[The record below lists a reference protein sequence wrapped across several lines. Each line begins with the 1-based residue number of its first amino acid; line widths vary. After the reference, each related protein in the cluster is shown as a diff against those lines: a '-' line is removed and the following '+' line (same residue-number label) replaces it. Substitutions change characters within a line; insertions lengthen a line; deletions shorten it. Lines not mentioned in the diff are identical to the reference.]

1 MSTFQSIDPI
11 SSAYAYPLLVRQL
24 LRSSLDNCPDQ
35 QIVYRDLA
43 RFTYTQFGERISR
56 LANALDGLGVEMGDT
71 VAVMDW
77 DSHRYLETYFAV
89 PMMGAVLM
97 TVNVR
102 LSPDQ
107 VAYTI
112 NHSDASVIIV
122 HRDFLPLLS
131 KIRDRLD
138 GVKQFI
144 LLQDS
149 PESSLPDGYFLEYEA
164 LLGASG
170 TSFGF
175 PDFDENTRATTFYT
189 TGTTGLPKG
198 VFFSHRQLVLHTLST
213 AVAFTSAADQGR
225 IHRDDVYM
233 PMTPMFHVH
242 AWGVPYV
249 ATLLG
254 MKQVYPGR
262 YSPEIFVDLIER
274 EGVTFSHGV
283 PTLLDMV
290 LGHACARTANFS
302 GWKVII
308 GGAAL
313 PKALA
318 EAALA
323 RGIDVFAGY
332 GMSETCPFLTLSQV
346 KSASLGTGAQE
357 LELRTRTG
365 LPVPLVELR
374 VVDDGMREVPHDGI
388 AMGEVVVR
396 APWLTHGY
404 LRDEPASK
412 ELWSGGYLHT
422 KDIGVLYP
430 DGYLKIK
437 DRLKDVIKTGGEW
450 VSSLMIEDFICQHPS
465 VREAAVVA
473 VKDVLWG
480 ERPLALVALQEGLR
494 ADESEIKLH
503 LLSYVESGMLSKMCI
518 PDRVLFV
525 DSIERTSVGKIDK
538 KLLRQKYDG

>member
-1 MSTFQSIDPI
+1 MSTSQSIDPI
-11 SSAYAYPLLVRQL
+11 TSAYAYPLLVRQL
-24 LRSSLDNCPDQ
+24 LRSSLASCPDQ

-43 RFTYTQFGERISR
+43 RFTYSQFDERISR
-56 LANALDGLGVEMGDT
+56 LANALHHLGVAMGDT
-71 VAVMDW
+71 VVVMDW
-77 DSHRYLETYFAV
+77 DSHRYLEMYFAV
-89 PMMGAVLM
+89 PMMGAVMM
-97 TVNVR
+97 TANVR

-107 VAYTI
+107 IAYTI
-112 NHSDASVIIV
+112 QHSGASVVIV
-122 HRDFLPLLS
+122 HRDFLPILN
-131 KIRDRLD
+131 KIRDQLNT
-138 GVKQFI
+138 VKQFI

-149 PESSLPDGYFLEYEA
+149 PEPSLPDSFSLEYEA
-164 LLGASG
+164 LLEASG
-170 TSFGF
+170 TSFEF
-175 PDFDENTRATTFYT
+175 PNFDENSRATTFYT

-198 VFFSHRQLVLHTLST
+198 VFFSHRQLVLHTLSV
-213 AVAFTSAADQGR
+213 AVAFTSAAQQGR

-262 YSPEIFVDLIER
+262 YSPEIFIDLIER

-290 LGHACARTANFS
+290 LGHPRARTADFS
-302 GWKVII
+302 RWKVII

-318 EAALA
+318 EAALS

-346 KSASLGTGAQE
+346 KSASLGAGSQE

-365 LPVPLVELR
+365 LPIPLVELR
-374 VVDDGMREVPHDGI
+374 VVDEGMQEVAHDGI
-388 AMGEVVVR
+388 TMGEVVVR
-396 APWLTHGY
+396 APWLTQGY
-404 LRDEPASK
+404 LHEPSASE

-422 KDIGVLYP
+422 RDIGVLYP
-430 DGYLKIK
+430 DGYLRIK

-450 VSSLMIEDFICQHPS
+450 VSSLMIEDLICRHPS
-465 VREAAVVA
+465 VREAAVVG
-473 VKDVLWG
+473 VKDSLWG
-480 ERPLALVALQEGLR
+480 ERPLALVVLREGLS
-494 ADESEIKLH
+494 ADESLIKSH
-503 LLSYVESGMLSKMCI
+503 LLSYVVNGTLSKMGI
-518 PDRVLFV
+518 PDRVLLV
-525 DSIERTSVGKIDK
+525 DSIERTSVGKINK
-538 KLLRQKYDG
+538 KLLRQKYGG

>member
-1 MSTFQSIDPI
+1 MSTSQSIDPI
-11 SSAYAYPLLVRQL
+11 TSAYVYPLLVRQL
-24 LRSSLDNCPDQ
+24 LRSSLARCPDR

-43 RFTYTQFGERISR
+43 RFRYSQLDERISR
-56 LANALDGLGVEMGDT
+56 LANALNRLGVAMGDT

-77 DSHRYLETYFAV
+77 DSHRYLEAYFAV
-89 PMMGAVLM
+89 PMMGAVTM

-112 NHSDASVIIV
+112 QHSGASVLMV
-122 HRDFLPLLS
+122 HRDFLSVLN

-138 GVKQFI
+138 TVKQFI

-149 PESSLPDGYFLEYEA
+149 PEPSLPDGFCLEYEA
-164 LLGASG
+164 LLDASE
-170 TSFGF
+170 TSFEF

-198 VFFSHRQLVLHTLST
+198 VFFSHRQLVLHTLAT
-213 AVAFTSAADQGR
+213 AVAFSSAAQQGR
-225 IHRDDVYM
+225 IHSDDVYM

-262 YSPEIFVDLIER
+262 YSPEIFIDLIER
-274 EGVTFSHGV
+274 ERVTFSHGV

-290 LGHACARTANFS
+290 LRHPRARTANFS

-318 EAALA
+318 EAALS

-346 KSASLGTGAQE
+346 KSASLDAGPQE

-365 LPVPLVELR
+365 LPIPLVELR
-374 VVDDGMREVPHDGI
+374 VVDEGMREVGHDGI

-396 APWLTHGY
+396 APWLTQGY
-404 LRDEPASK
+404 LHEPSASE

-450 VSSLMIEDFICQHPS
+450 VSSLLIEDLIGRHPS
-465 VREAAVVA
+465 VREVAVVA

-480 ERPLALVALQEGLR
+480 ERPLALVVLHDGLQ
-494 ADESEIKLH
+494 ADEWLIKSH
-503 LLSYVESGMLSKMCI
+503 LLSYVASGMLSKMCV

-538 KLLRQKYDG
+538 KLLRQKYAG